1 MFHGAQL
8 KEFSTSLRPSS
19 AFTSSPK
26 VCLLILTRTGTHL
39 NQNRNSSEQEPNRLL
54 KFCSGSW
61 LPVGL
66 YHSCVPCIHGL
77 FPLVESQLLAAGE

>member
-19 AFTSSPK
+19 VFTSSPK
-26 VCLLILTRTGTHL
+26 VCLLILTGTGTHPDR
-39 NQNRNSSEQEPNRLL
+39 NRNRLL
-54 KFCSGSW
+54 KFCGDSWLPDSW

-66 YHSCVPCIHGL
+66 YHSCVACIHGL